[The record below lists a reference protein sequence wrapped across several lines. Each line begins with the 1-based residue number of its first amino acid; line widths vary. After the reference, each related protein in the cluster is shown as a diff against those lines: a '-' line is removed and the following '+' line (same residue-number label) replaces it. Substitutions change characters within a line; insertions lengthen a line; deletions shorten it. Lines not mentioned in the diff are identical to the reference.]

1 MLVYE
6 IFVMSMLTLTLLK
19 LPDAKCQ
26 TAFKNKTLGNKMM
39 MYGLKLFVCVIA
51 LDVLMQQK

>member
-39 MYGLKLFVCVIA
+39 YGLKLFVCVIA